1 MTPIILLIAIILL
14 VGLAPAAATFGF
26 CAIGLAALSQALRWR
41 ETSPEASPDTVEEIT
56 DEVPMGMQ
64 DFNKSLTDF
73 VRKVRQRLLSMQE
86 V

>member
-14 VGLAPAAATFGF
+14 VGLAPAAATLSF
-26 CAIGLAALSQALRWR
+26 CAIGLAALSQALRWQS
-41 ETSPEASPDTVEEIT
+41 SPEANPETAEEIT
-56 DEVPMGMQ
+56 DEVPVGMQ